1 MADLSDPG
9 RATMSVG
16 ENIKQ
21 KRTALELSQEGLAA
35 LIGSTAKTVARWEA
49 DTNFPGGDAV
59 IHMARVFGCS
69 TDEILL
75 ERSEREISPE
85 MRALFRRFGDL
96 PDEFKPMARGM
107 IGAIIASLE
116 EEAARKTAA

>member
-16 ENIKQ
+16 ENIRQ
-21 KRTALELSQEGLAA
+21 KRESMKLSQDGLAS
-35 LIGSTAKTVARWEA
+35 LIGSTAKTVARWES
-49 DTNFPGGDAV
+49 DTNFPGGDA
-59 IHMARVFGCS
+59 IINMANVFGCS

-96 PDEFKPMARGM
+96 PDELKPMARGM
-107 IGAIIASLE
+107 IGAILSSLE

>member
-16 ENIKQ
+16 ENIRQ
-21 KRTALELSQEGLAA
+21 KRESMKLSQDGLAS
-35 LIGSTAKTVARWEA
+35 LIGSTAKTVARWESDA
-49 DTNFPGGDAV
+49 NFPGGDA
-59 IHMARVFGCS
+59 IINMAHVFGCS

-96 PDEFKPMARGM
+96 PDELKPMARGM
-107 IGAIIASLE
+107 IGAILASLE